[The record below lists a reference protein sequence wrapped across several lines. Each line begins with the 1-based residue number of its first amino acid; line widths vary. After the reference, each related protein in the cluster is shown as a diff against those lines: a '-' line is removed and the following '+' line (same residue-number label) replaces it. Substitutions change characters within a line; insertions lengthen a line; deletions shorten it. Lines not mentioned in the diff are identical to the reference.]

1 MWALVPLILVVGI
14 FFVFIV
20 LPQRRQLNA
29 VATMQSR
36 LEVGDEIITT
46 SGIYG
51 RITAIDDETVEVEV
65 AASTVIRLVRRAVG
79 RRVADLVPP
88 LDQGSDA

>member
-51 RITAIDDETVEVEV
+51 RITAIDDETVEV